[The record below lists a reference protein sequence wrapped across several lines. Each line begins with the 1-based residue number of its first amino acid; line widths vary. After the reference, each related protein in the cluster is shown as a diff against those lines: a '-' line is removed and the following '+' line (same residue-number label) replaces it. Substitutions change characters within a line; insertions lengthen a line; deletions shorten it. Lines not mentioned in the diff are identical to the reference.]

1 MKARVIII
9 LSVFA
14 LLTSVVLTMPAATA
28 QAKNST
34 ESLINHQEV
43 SNVVQNVD
51 EKDIEKAKKFVKE
64 ALKLNN
70 DFTYSVDRQKA
81 LQIGFSVEQVTNM
94 AIFFENLPVEQVK
107 FLESGK
113 QIPIKGDKQIKPMI
127 APALPWLVYISLQD
141 LIAVLTALGL
151 AGVAKKFIHMGS
163 KKHAKSFQ
171 KNMRRLKTSVKIM
184 DIPRNKKGSWKYSRS
199 LL

>member
-1 MKARVIII
+1 M
-9 LSVFA
+9 
-14 LLTSVVLTMPAATA
+14 
-28 QAKNST
+28 
-34 ESLINHQEV
+34 
-43 SNVVQNVD
+43 QNVD

-70 DFTYSVDRQKA
+70 DITYSVDRQKA
-81 LQIGFSVEQVTNM
+81 LQIGFSVEQVTNI

-151 AGVAKKFIHMGS
+151 AGVAKKFLEDIYTYGIKEACKKFS
-163 KKHAKSFQ
+163 KKHEKI
-171 KNMRRLKTSVKIM
+171 KNFCENNGYPTK
-184 DIPRNKKGSWKYSRS
+184 
-199 LL
+199 

>member
-1 MKARVIII
+1 MKSMKARVIII

-151 AGVAKKFIHMGS
+151 AGVAKKFLEDIYTYGIKEACKKFS
-163 KKHAKSFQ
+163 KKHEKI
-171 KNMRRLKTSVKIM
+171 KNFCENNGYPTK
-184 DIPRNKKGSWKYSRS
+184 
-199 LL
+199 